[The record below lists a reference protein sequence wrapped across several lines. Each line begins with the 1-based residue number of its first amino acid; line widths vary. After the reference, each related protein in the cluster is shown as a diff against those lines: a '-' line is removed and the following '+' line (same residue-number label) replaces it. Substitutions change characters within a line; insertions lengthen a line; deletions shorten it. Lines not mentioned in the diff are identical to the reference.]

1 MLDEALKYD
10 LLIFDCDGTIRK
22 SASGRVVPSSPDD
35 VAIIPQAEEFFN
47 RLGTYRK
54 RPRIALCSNQ
64 MGVGQRYAAEV
75 WLADDLL
82 PKSEGFE
89 KWCREMV
96 ATRPTEIE
104 MEAVMQAT
112 ADAVGADEW
121 VMCCY
126 WPPSVAGKE
135 RPRPENPHPD
145 TSSRDWYR
153 HEVRWI
159 EGGRKPN
166 PEMLILCGY
175 LLIPHLDRSH
185 ALMIG
190 NSVEDEV
197 AAANAGCN
205 YMDAAAFW
213 EMVSA

>member
-1 MLDEALKYD
+1 MFEDALKYD
-10 LLIFDCDGTIRK
+10 LLIFDCDGTIRESK
-22 SASGRVVPSSPDD
+22 SGRVVPSSPEDI
-35 VAIIPQAEEFFN
+35 AILPQAKAFFD
-47 RLGTYRK
+47 RLKGLEA

-75 WLADDLL
+75 WLATADEE
-82 PKSEGFE
+82 SGFAQ
-89 KWCREMV
+89 WCHSMISS
-96 ATRPTEIE
+96 RPTEEE

-112 ADAVGADEW
+112 ADSVGADEW
-121 VMCCY
+121 AMSCY
-126 WPPSVAGKE
+126 WPPKEVGRE
-135 RPRPENPHPD
+135 RPQPDNPYPD
-145 TSSRDWYR
+145 SSSRDWYR
-153 HEVRWI
+153 YEVRWI

-185 ALMIG
+185 SLVIG

-197 AAANAGCN
+197 AAANAGVD

-213 EMVSA
+213 ELVATTE